1 MIQNI
6 AQNFGMA
13 WRLTRRELRGGIK
26 GFRIFLACLILGVAA
41 IAAVGSV
48 REALRAGLSSQ
59 GAVLLGGDASISF
72 TYRFADEAELAMIS
86 DAAVDLSVIADFRSM
101 IVVGEER
108 ALTQVKAVDDAYPL
122 YGTARLDPPMPMA
135 AALDGV
141 NGQPGIVMDDLLID
155 RLGLEVGDSLTLGEI
170 PFVLMAE
177 LVSEPDN
184 ATGGF
189 GLGPRSI
196 LRRSALDGSSL
207 LSEGTLFDSHYRMRL
222 PEGGIGPAYGVL
234 MPALE
239 PNGARWQDA
248 RDGAPGMRRL
258 IDRLGAFLVLVG
270 LAGLAVG
277 GVGIS
282 AAIRSYLDEKTG
294 TIAILRALGA
304 ERRVIFL
311 TYFLQIGTLTLLGL
325 ALGVILGALIP
336 ALLVPVIAQ
345 SLPVSAELTLYPRPL
360 AEAALYGVLAALL
373 FTLWPLARTEE
384 VKAADLFR
392 DAALGSN
399 RLPRPLFIGLC
410 VAILAL
416 LVWVAAKFSGM
427 APLAMWSFI
436 GLGGA
441 FATLVLTGIAVKYAA
456 RWLGH
461 RQILRRVPT
470 LRMAFTAVGGP
481 GGEAGAVVL
490 SLGLG
495 LAVLAAVGQIDNNLR
510 GAISRD
516 LPDVAPS
523 FFVVDIQPDQ
533 IDAVKARLNGDP
545 FVSRIDTAPM
555 LRGVITQINDR
566 PAGEVAGGHW
576 VIRGDRGL
584 TYSAKPTR
592 TTVVEGE
599 WWPEDYQGR
608 PQISFAAEEARE
620 MGIGIGDQLT
630 INILGR
636 DITGE
641 ITSLR
646 EVDFSQAGMGFILT
660 MNPFALAGAPHSYIA
675 TIYSKQEGEAAILRD
690 LGNAHPNITLI
701 SVRDAI
707 TQITGLMGQVAA
719 AITYGALAT
728 LVTGFVVLM
737 GAAAAGERARTYE
750 AAILK
755 TLGATRAGILVNF
768 AIRSAVLG
776 AAAGVVA
783 VVAGGIAGW
792 AVTHYIMEESF
803 AFDLQ
808 NALAIVSG
816 GVAATVLAGLFF
828 AFRPLSAK
836 PARVLRARE

>member
-1 MIQNI
+1 MTSSI
-6 AQNFGMA
+6 AMA
-13 WRLTRRELRGGIK
+13 WRLARRELRGGIK

-59 GAVLLGGDASISF
+59 GAVLLGGDASVSF
-72 TYRFADEAELAMIS
+72 TYRFADDTELEMLNDTAE
-86 DAAVDLSVIADFRSM
+86 VLSVIADFRSM
-101 IVVGEER
+101 IVVGDER

-122 YGTARLDPPMPMA
+122 YGDPKLDPPMLLA
-135 AALDGV
+135 TALDGS
-141 NGQPGIVMDDLLID
+141 NGQPGIVLDDLLID
-155 RLGLEVGDSLTLGEI
+155 RLGLQIGDTLKLGEV

-184 ATGGF
+184 ATAGF

-196 LRRSALDGSSL
+196 LRRTALEGSSL

-222 PEGGIGPAYGVL
+222 TTGGIDQAFADL
-234 MPALE
+234 MPELE

-248 RDGAPGMRRL
+248 RNGAPGMRRL

-311 TYFLQIGTLTLLGL
+311 TYFLQIGILTLVGL
-325 ALGVILGALIP
+325 ALGIALGALIP
-336 ALLVPVIAQ
+336 VLMVPVISQ
-345 SLPVSAELTLYPRPL
+345 SLPISAELTLYPGPL
-360 AEAALYGVLAALL
+360 AEATLYGALAALL

-392 DAALGSN
+392 DAALGST

-410 VAILAL
+410 IGILAL
-416 LVWVAAKFSGM
+416 LVWVAAKLSGM
-427 APLAMWSFI
+427 EALAMWSFV

-441 FATLVLTGIAVKYAA
+441 FATLVLTGFAVKFAA

-461 RQILRRVPT
+461 RKVLRRVPT

-495 LAVLAAVGQIDNNLR
+495 LAVLAAVGQVDNNLR
-510 GAISRD
+510 GSISRD

-533 IDAVKARLNGDP
+533 IDAVKARLEGDP

-555 LRGVITQINDR
+555 LRGVITQINNR
-566 PAGEVAGGHW
+566 PAREVAGGHW

-584 TYSAKPTR
+584 TYSAQPTR

-599 WWPEDYQGR
+599 WWPEDYQGP

-646 EVDFSQAGMGFILT
+646 EVDFSQAGMGFVLT
-660 MNPFALAGAPHSYIA
+660 MNPSALAGAPHSHIA
-675 TIYSKQEGEAAILRD
+675 TIYSEKEGEAAILRD
-690 LGNAHPNITLI
+690 LGNAHPNLTLI

-755 TLGATRAGILVNF
+755 TLGATRAGILLNF

-783 VVAGGIAGW
+783 VAAGGVAGW
-792 AVTHYIMEESF
+792 AVTHYIMDESF
-803 AFDLQ
+803 VFDLP
-808 NALAIVSG
+808 NALAIVMG
-816 GVAATVLAGLFF
+816 GIFATVLAGMLF
-828 AFRPLSAK
+828 AFRPLSTK